1 MKPRIVF
8 VFFLFCLLGFVAIGK
23 GEVHASIPSDISLF
37 SHDKTIFSNKGL
49 FIPSQQKVDH
59 IVEFGSDVTLS
70 GSVHEIIVVGGNL
83 HITKTA
89 HVGELVLVIGG
100 KITQEPGAKV
110 TDEVFHLSFD
120 NQLANNLLITSSFL
134 FGWWFF
140 RLSVS
145 LLLLLLPIITA
156 LVAKKHYIDSIV
168 TKIRLDFK
176 QIMWVGIA
184 VSLLLLGIVSLLF
197 ISVIGI
203 PLLFIVAM
211 IIALFSILSLTAIS
225 VMIGEQILLTRGRE
239 KWLTVAIGSTIFA
252 SAINF
257 PLIGGILLVGF
268 HWLSL
273 GFMTIWLWEKRFLL
287 VKPKNKTPKE

>member
-1 MKPRIVF
+1 MKSRIIIVF
-8 VFFLFCLLGFVAIGK
+8 LLFCVLGFAAIGK
-23 GEVHASIPSDISLF
+23 NEVQASIPSDMSLF

-49 FIPSQQKVDH
+49 VIPDLQKVDH

-100 KITQEPGAKV
+100 TITQEPGAKV

-145 LLLLLLPIITA
+145 LLLLLLPIITV
-156 LVAKKHYIDSIV
+156 LVAKKHHIDSIV
-168 TKIRLDFK
+168 MKIRMDFK
-176 QIMWVGIA
+176 QIILVGIA
-184 VSLLLLGIVSLLF
+184 ASLLLLGIVSLLF

-203 PLLFIVAM
+203 PLLFIVAV
-211 IIALFSILSLTAIS
+211 IIALFGIWSLTAIS
-225 VMIGEQILLTRGRE
+225 VMIGEQISLTNGRE
-239 KWLTVAIGSTIFA
+239 KWLTVAVGSAIFA

-268 HWLSL
+268 HWLSV
-273 GFMTIWLWEKRFLL
+273 GFMTIWFWEKRLL
-287 VKPKNKTPKE
+287 VRQQNKNTK